1 MDAII
6 LAGGQGKRMKSLLP
20 KVLHTVLGEPILY
33 HVVSVV
39 RKVSRKGIYLI
50 IGVGADDVKKWISG
64 RFEDSN
70 FHFVLQKRQKGTGH
84 AVMQVAP
91 HKRKLSQDILVMCG
105 DTPLIGAPT
114 LKALMRVHKK
124 RKAHCTL
131 LTARLENPFGYGR
144 VLRDSR
150 GHIQKIVEQPDA
162 TPEEKCV
169 KEINSSTYCFN
180 RDALFS
186 CLKEIKPQNRQNEFY
201 LTDVVECMLKKN
213 YSVEAYCVDD
223 SREVLG
229 INSRADLAVVSSH
242 MKDRVLT
249 QHMLSGVTF
258 VEPTLTTLDVGV
270 KIGKD
275 TVVHPYCVLRGDT
288 RIGKNCEIG
297 PSCTIKDSRIG
308 NGASVLHS
316 VLTGSSVGDSARVGP
331 FAHLRPG
338 ARIGKNVRVGNFVE
352 IKNSV
357 VEDYSTCAHL
367 TYIGDSHIGK
377 HVNVGAGT
385 ITCNYD
391 GAQKHRTVI
400 EAGAFIGS
408 DTVLVAPVKIG
419 KGAYTGAGS
428 VITKD
433 VPPYALSVARA
444 QQKNVHGWAKK
455 RKQSVNK
462 NKKHEEKK

>member
-6 LAGGQGKRMKSLLP
+6 LAGGQGKRMKSSLP

-33 HVVSVV
+33 YVVSAV
-39 RKVSRKGIYLI
+39 RKVSRKGIYI
-50 IGVGADDVKKWISG
+50 IVGVGADDVKKWISG
-64 RFEDSN
+64 KFEN
-70 FHFVLQKRQKGTGH
+70 HNIHFVLQKQQKGTGH
-84 AVMQVAP
+84 AVMQAAP
-91 HKRKLSQDILVMCG
+91 HRGKLSQDILVMCG
-105 DTPLIGAPT
+105 DTPLLTAHT
-114 LKALMRVHKK
+114 LKVLMRIHKK
-124 RKAHCTL
+124 TKAHCTL
-131 LTARLENPFGYGR
+131 LTARFENPSGYGR

-150 GHIQKIVEQPDA
+150 GQVQKIIEQADA

-201 LTDVVECMLKKN
+201 LTDVVECMLKKGFT
-213 YSVEAYCVDD
+213 VEAYCVDD
-223 SREVLG
+223 SREVPA
-229 INSRADLAVVSSH
+229 INARADLAVASSE
-242 MKDRVLT
+242 MKDRVLAR
-249 QHMLSGVTF
+249 HMLSGVTF
-258 VEPTLTTLDVGV
+258 VDPNLTTLDICV

-275 TVVHPYCVLRGDT
+275 TVIHPYCALRGGT
-288 RIGKNCEIG
+288 HIGENCEIG
-297 PSCTIKDSRIG
+297 PSCTIKDSRIR
-308 NGASVLHS
+308 NKAIVLHS
-316 VLTGSSVGDSARVGP
+316 VLTESTVGDSARVGP

-352 IKNSV
+352 IKNSAI
-357 VEDYSTCAHL
+357 EDYSTCAHL

-391 GAQKHRTVI
+391 GAQKHKTVI
-400 EAGAFIGS
+400 DDGAFIGS

-462 NKKHEEKK
+462 NKKH